1 LCGYSLRGLT
11 GTAADGSATDGGA
24 AVKARCPECGYPFWW
39 GELLRARQWHHPY
52 LFEHHPRRNIRTFIR
67 TVVSG
72 MRPRRF
78 WSSLNAGHDIRPRRL
93 RIYWVVVSLII
104 LISGVG
110 GRYVAAAI
118 AIYRLNQNMLN
129 APASWVISGSPS
141 SSFLDELRARVE
153 WSDLEG
159 LIGITGVLWPWL
171 SLVVLLI
178 FQASMRRARI
188 RPAHVLRCV
197 VYSGDVFVWSGLVAL
212 GFGVARWLLTH
223 DAEPELEVRAQL
235 AALTSLALGA
245 AATWRLAVAYRKYLR
260 FDHAVATAIAS
271 GVIVLLFLV
280 TVLSLL
286 SEQFYMLFL
295 S

>member
-1 LCGYSLRGLT
+1 MRLPVLVGR
-11 GTAADGSATDGGA
+11 AASRA
-24 AVKARCPECGYPFWW
+24 AVASPVPI
-39 GELLRARQWHHPY
+39 RAPPAPY
-52 LFEHHPRRNIRTFIR
+52 VRSFVR

-72 MRPRRF
+72 LRPLRF

-93 RIYWVVVSLII
+93 RIYWIVVSLII

-118 AIYRLNQNMLN
+118 AVYRQNQNMIN
-129 APASWVISGSPS
+129 APARWTIPGSPS
-141 SSFLDELRARVE
+141 PSFFAEVRARVE
-153 WSDLEG
+153 WAGLEG

-212 GFGVARWLLTH
+212 GFGLAHWLWTH
-223 DAEPELEVRAQL
+223 DAAPEVEVRAQL

-245 AATWRLAVAYRKYLR
+245 VATWRLAVAYRKYLR
-260 FDHAVATAIAS
+260 FDHAVATAIAC
-271 GVIVLLFLV
+271 GVIVLLFVV
-280 TVLSLL
+280 TVLSLV
-286 SEQFYMLFL
+286 SEQFYVLFL